1 MSLLDPTLNFVLP
14 TDLEAHEPA
23 EVRGRGRDDVRLLV
37 SDRATGTM
45 THARFRD
52 LSHFLE
58 PGDLLV
64 VNTSGTLPS
73 ELVARTADG
82 ATFPLRLST
91 RLSADIW
98 SAEPRGAHPDPD
110 ELVSLPGGAS
120 ARFLSPYN
128 GSSRLWT
135 VRISGTDNIVGF
147 LLTYGRP
154 IRYPYVPR
162 SWPLDTYQTIF
173 TEQLGSAEM
182 PSAARPFTR
191 ETVQTLERKGVGI
204 ARTRLHCGV
213 SSLESHEPPY
223 PESYHVSAET
233 ADAVNRTRAQGHRVM
248 AIGTTVVRTL
258 ETVAEDDGTVYAG
271 AGWTDLVVT
280 GERPVH
286 AVDGLLTG
294 FHEPEA
300 THLSMLQAIADR
312 AHITSAYEAALE
324 CRYLWHEFGDAHL
337 IL

>member
-1 MSLLDPTLNFVLP
+1 MSLLDATLKFDLP
-14 TDLEAHEPA
+14 PELEAHEPA
-23 EVRGRGRDDVRLLV
+23 EVRGSGRDDVRLLV
-37 SDRATGTM
+37 SDRATDTM

-52 LSHFLE
+52 LSHFLV

-64 VNTSGTLPS
+64 VNTSGTLPA
-73 ELVARTADG
+73 EVPARTADG
-82 ATFPLRLST
+82 ENFPLRLST
-91 RLSADIW
+91 GLAADIW
-98 SAEPRGAHPDPD
+98 SAEPRGVQPDPD
-110 ELVSLPGGAS
+110 DLVSLPGGAS

-128 GSSRLWT
+128 GSTRLWT
-135 VRISGTDNIVGF
+135 VRISGTDNLVGF

-162 SWPLDTYQTIF
+162 SWPLDAYQTIF

-204 ARTRLHCGV
+204 ARIRLHCGV

-223 PESYHVSAET
+223 PEPYHVSAET
-233 ADAVNRTRAQGHRVM
+233 ADAVNRTHAQGHRVI

-258 ETVAEDDGTVYAG
+258 ETVAEDYGTVHAG

-280 GERPVH
+280 AERSVRG
-286 AVDGLLTG
+286 VDGLLTG

-300 THLSMLQAIADR
+300 THLSMLQAIAGR
-312 AHITSAYEAALE
+312 AHVTAAYEAALE
-324 CRYLWHEFGDAHL
+324 CRYLWHEFGDVHL